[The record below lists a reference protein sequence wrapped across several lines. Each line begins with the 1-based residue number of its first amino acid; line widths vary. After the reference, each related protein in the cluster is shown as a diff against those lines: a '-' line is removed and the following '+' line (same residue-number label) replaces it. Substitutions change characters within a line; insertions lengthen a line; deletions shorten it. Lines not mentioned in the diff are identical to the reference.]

1 MYRRNISIT
10 GKMSAVLRPEVI
22 KMPCAFPPDVRGWLE
37 EKAALNVASMNSV
50 VVATLREKMNA
61 ERRQQQA
68 KSSGAI
74 D

>member
-1 MYRRNISIT
+1 
-10 GKMSAVLRPEVI
+10 MSAVLRPEVI